1 MSLLLKHARN
11 LILNSFLVKVEVEDL
26 KADEEPEFEDPEYKN
41 APGSLSTS
49 NTPDST
55 VQIVPS
61 APDSVAPG
69 IPPNNPGNP
78 GNPGIPVNLA
88 NPGNPGNPRN
98 PGTPG
103 NPSTSGNPG
112 NPEGVEYEYYELTGG
127 KKSKK

>member
-26 KADEEPEFEDPEYKN
+26 KADEEPEFEDPEYEN

-78 GNPGIPVNLA
+78 VNLA
-88 NPGNPGNPRN
+88 NPGNPVTPGN
-98 PGTPG
+98 PGTP
-103 NPSTSGNPG
+103 STPG
-112 NPEGVEYEYYELTGG
+112 SPEGVEYEYYELTGG